1 MSKELDAARELVKI
15 LEEKEKLNNVQLGT
29 LPIGAIFKIGDWD
42 FIVLKHENGTT
53 KVISSNLILKNVKFD
68 DNSRNYGESNLKK
81 RIEKDIEPIIV
92 KEIGKDNIIEHKA
105 ELVSVDMQKE
115 FDDVC
120 CRVRP
125 LTFDESREFNNLIVN
140 PNLSDWYWT
149 LTPWST
155 SERGYD
161 YSISVVS
168 PRGNFNFDYACFFS
182 GYGVRPVCILKSNI
196 FVSKGE

>member
-1 MSKELDAARELVKI
+1 MSKELDAARELVKM
-15 LEEKEKLNNVQLGT
+15 LEEKERSNKVQLGT
-29 LPIGAIFKIGDWD
+29 LPVGAIFKIGDWD

-68 DNSRNYGESNLKK
+68 DSSRNYEESNLKK
-81 RIEKDIEPIIV
+81 RIEKEIEPIIV

-105 ELVSVDMQKE
+105 DLISVDMQKE
-115 FDDVC
+115 FDYVG

-125 LTFDESREFNNLIVN
+125 LTFDEAREFNDLIAN
-140 PNLSDWYWT
+140 PDLTDWWWT

-155 SERGYD
+155 SERGYK
-161 YSISVVS
+161 YSIAVVS
-168 PRGNFNFDYACFFS
+168 PRGYVRNFDYYYRS
-182 GYGVRPVCILKSNI
+182 GVRPFCILKSNI

>member
-15 LEEKEKLNNVQLGT
+15 LEEKERSNKVQLGT
-29 LPIGAIFKIGDWD
+29 LPVGAIFKIGDWD

-53 KVISSNLILKNVKFD
+53 KAISSNLILKNVKFD
-68 DNSRNYGESNLKK
+68 DSSRNYEESNLKK
-81 RIEKDIEPIIV
+81 RIEKEIEPIIV

-105 ELVSVDMQKE
+105 DLISVDMQNE
-115 FDDVC
+115 FDDVG

-125 LTFDESREFNNLIVN
+125 LTFDEAREFNDLIAN
-140 PNLSDWYWT
+140 PDLTDWWWT

-155 SERGYD
+155 SERGYK
-161 YSISVVS
+161 YSIAVVS
-168 PRGNFNFDYACFFS
+168 PRGFIDSSVCDDR
-182 GYGVRPVCILKSNI
+182 YGVRPFCILKSNI

>member
-1 MSKELDAARELVKI
+1 MSKELDATRELVKM
-15 LEEKEKLNNVQLGT
+15 LEEKEKLNKVQLGT
-29 LPIGAIFKIGDWD
+29 LPIGAIFKIGEWD

-81 RIEKDIEPIIV
+81 RIEKDIDPIIV

-125 LTFDESREFNNLIVN
+125 LTFDETREFNDLIAN
-140 PNLSDWYWT
+140 TDLPDWWWT
-149 LTPWST
+149 LTPWSN
-155 SERGYD
+155 SERGYK
-161 YSISVVS
+161 YLIAVVS
-168 PRGNFNFDYACFFS
+168 PRGCISNDFCNCNC
-182 GYGVRPVCILKSNI
+182 GVRPVCILKSNI

>member
-15 LEEKEKLNNVQLGT
+15 LEEKEKSNKVQLGT
-29 LPIGAIFKIGDWD
+29 LPVGAIFKIGDWD

-53 KVISSNLILKNVKFD
+53 KVISSNLILKDVKFD

-81 RIEKDIEPIIV
+81 RIEKGIEPIIV

-105 ELVSVDMQKE
+105 DLISVDMQKE

-125 LTFDESREFNNLIVN
+125 LTFDEAREFNDLIAN
-140 PNLSDWYWT
+140 PDLPDWWWT

-155 SERGYD
+155 SERGYE
-161 YSISVVS
+161 YSMTVVS
-168 PRGNFNFDYACFFS
+168 PRGFINGFNYY
-182 GYGVRPVCILKSNI
+182 GIRGVRPVCILKSNI

>member
-1 MSKELDAARELVKI
+1 MSKELDAARELVKM
-15 LEEKEKLNNVQLGT
+15 LEEKEKLNKVRLGT
-29 LPIGAIFKIGDWD
+29 LPIGAIFKIGEWD

-68 DNSRNYGESNLKK
+68 DNSRNYGKSNLKK
-81 RIEKDIEPIIV
+81 RIETDIEPVIV

-115 FDDVC
+115 FYDVS

-125 LTFDESREFNNLIVN
+125 LTFDEAREFNDLIAN
-140 PNLSDWYWT
+140 PDLPDWWWT

-161 YSISVVS
+161 YSIAVVF
-168 PRGNFNFDYACFFS
+168 PRGDVINNLCDDCR
-182 GYGVRPVCILKSNI
+182 GVRPFCILKSNI

>member
-15 LEEKEKLNNVQLGT
+15 LEEKEKLNKVQLGT
-29 LPIGAIFKIGDWD
+29 LPIGAIFKIGEWD

-68 DNSRNYGESNLKK
+68 DNSKNYGVSNLKK

-125 LTFDESREFNNLIVN
+125 LTFDEAREFNDLIAN
-140 PNLSDWYWT
+140 PDLPDWWWT

-155 SERGYD
+155 SERGYK
-161 YSISVVS
+161 YSIAVVS
-168 PRGNFNFDYACFFS
+168 PRGGIDDLSCDSNV
-182 GYGVRPVCILKSNI
+182 GVRPVCILKSNI

>member
-1 MSKELDAARELVKI
+1 MSKELDAARELVKM
-15 LEEKEKLNNVQLGT
+15 LEEKEKLNKVQLGT
-29 LPIGAIFKIGDWD
+29 LPIGAIFKIGEWD

-53 KVISSNLILKNVKFD
+53 KVISSNFIFKNVKFD

-125 LTFDESREFNNLIVN
+125 LTFDEAREFNAFIANQY
-140 PNLSDWYWT
+140 LSDWWWT

-155 SERGYD
+155 SEIGYN
-161 YSISVVS
+161 YSIAVVS
-168 PRGNFNFDYACFFS
+168 PLGLIGNLSCDCD
-182 GYGVRPVCILKSNI
+182 YGVRPVCILKSNI
-196 FVSKGE
+196 FVSKVEE

>member
-1 MSKELDAARELVKI
+1 MSKELDAARELVKM
-15 LEEKEKLNNVQLGT
+15 LEEKEKLNKVQLGT
-29 LPIGAIFKIGDWD
+29 LPIGAIFKIGEWD

-53 KVISSNLILKNVKFD
+53 KVISSNFIFKNVKFD

-125 LTFDESREFNNLIVN
+125 LTFDEAREFNAFIANQY
-140 PNLSDWYWT
+140 LSDWWWT

-155 SERGYD
+155 SEIGYN
-161 YSISVVS
+161 YSIAVVS
-168 PRGNFNFDYACFFS
+168 PLVLIGNLSCDCD
-182 GYGVRPVCILKSNI
+182 YGVRPVCILKSNI
-196 FVSKGE
+196 FVSKKGE

>member
-15 LEEKEKLNNVQLGT
+15 LEEKERSNKVQLGT
-29 LPIGAIFKIGDWD
+29 LPVGAIFKIGDWD

-53 KVISSNLILKNVKFD
+53 KAISSNLILKNVNFD
-68 DNSRNYGESNLKK
+68 DSSRNYEESNLKK
-81 RIEKDIEPIIV
+81 RIEKEIEPIIV

-105 ELVSVDMQKE
+105 DLISVDMQKE
-115 FDDVC
+115 FDDVG

-125 LTFDESREFNNLIVN
+125 LTFDEAREFNDLIAN
-140 PNLSDWYWT
+140 PDLTDWWWT

-155 SERGYD
+155 SERGYK
-161 YSISVVS
+161 YSIAVVS
-168 PRGNFNFDYACFFS
+168 PRGLFGNNSYFS
-182 GYGVRPVCILKSNI
+182 INGVRPFCILKSNI

>member
-15 LEEKEKLNNVQLGT
+15 LEEKEKSNKVQLGT
-29 LPIGAIFKIGDWD
+29 LPVGAIFKIGDWD

-68 DNSRNYGESNLKK
+68 DSSRNYGKSNLKK
-81 RIEKDIEPIIV
+81 RIETDIEPVII

-105 ELVSVDMQKE
+105 DLISVDMQKE
-115 FDDVC
+115 FDDVS

-125 LTFDESREFNNLIVN
+125 LTFDESREFNDLIAN
-140 PNLSDWYWT
+140 PDLTDWWWT

-155 SERGYD
+155 SERGYK
-161 YSISVVS
+161 YSIAVVS
-168 PRGNFNFDYACFFS
+168 PRGDIDYS
-182 GYGVRPVCILKSNI
+182 IYGSSRGVRPFCILKSNI
-196 FVSKGE
+196 FVSKG

>member
-1 MSKELDAARELVKI
+1 MSKELDAARELVKM
-15 LEEKEKLNNVQLGT
+15 LEEKEKLNKVQLGT
-29 LPIGAIFKIGDWD
+29 LPIGAIFKIGEWD

-53 KVISSNLILKNVKFD
+53 KVISSNLILKNAKFD

-81 RIEKDIEPIIV
+81 RIENDIAPIIV

-125 LTFDESREFNNLIVN
+125 LTFDEAREFNDLIAN
-140 PNLSDWYWT
+140 PDLPDWWWT

-155 SERGYD
+155 SERGYK
-161 YSISVVS
+161 YSIAVVS
-168 PRGNFNFDYACFFS
+168 PLGDIYDGICNYYR
-182 GYGVRPVCILKSNI
+182 GVRPVCILKSNV